1 MPLILRKDYKMSKSK
16 FSELA
21 TVEEKDAASLEA
33 SILAEI
39 ELIAQKRQKN
49 VPANQDY
56 FEGMTG
62 FWSKKLE
69 EVAYKMSENKSFKS
83 KVMFQFQMR
92 PFDDKERKGF
102 IKGMAM
108 QRFINDYSK
117 ENQSTLT
124 QRYVAQQISA
134 TR

>member
-1 MPLILRKDYKMSKSK
+1 MSKSK

-49 VPANQDY
+49 VPADQDY
-56 FEGMTG
+56 FEEMTD

-69 EVAYKMSENKSFKS
+69 EVAGKMSENKSFKN
-83 KVMFQFQMR
+83 KVMFQFKMR

-108 QRFINDYSK
+108 QRFINNYSK
-117 ENQSTLT
+117 EMENSSKNHSTLN
-124 QRYVAQQISA
+124 QKYVAQQMST

>member
-1 MPLILRKDYKMSKSK
+1 MSKSK

-69 EVAYKMSENKSFKS
+69 EVADKMSENKSFKS